1 MTATIESVEAQH
13 AADAGLRYVSD
24 AQPGIRRVRCGRGFS
39 YKSASGQTVRDQAV
53 LDRIASLVIPPAWT
67 DVWIC
72 HRANGHLQAT
82 GRDAK
87 GRKQYRYH
95 PRWRKVRDEAK
106 YSKMLDFGLALPAIR
121 EATEADLKSPGL
133 GRDKVIATCVRV
145 LDEHVVRIGNT
156 TYARDNDSYGLT
168 TLRCKHA
175 LISSGTVRFVFRG
188 KSGKKASFEITD
200 ERLTKIIRKCRTLPG
215 HELFQYLDEA
225 GESHVIGSSDVNDYL
240 QRITGQ
246 DFTAKAFRTWAGS
259 VAAYEYLA
267 AVAAPNSKALADNC
281 VVKAV
286 RAVAERL
293 GNTPAVARSSY
304 IHPLVVDEFSTAGLQ
319 PCSHARSGLSA
330 AESALLRLLESAVKS
345 AAA

>member
-24 AQPGIRRVRCGRGFS
+24 AQPGIRRLRRGRGFS

-53 LDRIASLVIPPAWT
+53 LDRIAALVIPPAWT

-95 PRWRKVRDEAK
+95 ARWRKIRDDAK
-106 YSKMLDFGLALPAIR
+106 YSKMLEFGLALPAIR
-121 EATEADLKSPGL
+121 EATEADLDSSGL

-168 TLRCKHA
+168 TMRCKHA

-200 ERLTKIIRKCRTLPG
+200 GRLTKVIQRCRTLPG
-215 HELFQYLDEA
+215 QDLFQYLDDS
-225 GESHVIGSSDVNDYL
+225 GESRVIGSSDVNDYL
-240 QRITGQ
+240 QRIAGQ

-267 AVAAPNSKALADNC
+267 SVDTPSSKTQSDKC
-281 VVKAV
+281 VVEAV
-286 RAVAERL
+286 KVVAERL

-304 IHPLVVDEFSTAGLQ
+304 IHPLVLDEFLTAGLP
-319 PCSHARSGLSA
+319 PCNHPRAGLSA
-330 AESALLRLLESAVKS
+330 AESALIRLLESEAK
-345 AAA
+345 AAAA